1 MDTIYRQAAID
12 ALIEKEYALEKAE
25 NQYYL
30 GIISER
36 TKNEIVKFITNLP
49 PVELKNDYKKAL
61 NCILTAYLNPEARHN
76 ILEKFVFETF
86 SVGEEIKK
94 EE

>member
-1 MDTIYRQAAID
+1 MTTSENNNLISRQYAI
-12 ALIEKEYALEKAE
+12 EKAE

-30 GIISER
+30 GVISEQ
-36 TKNEIVKFITNLP
+36 TKKEIIKFIINLP
-49 PVELKNDYKKAL
+49 PIELKNDYKKAL
-61 NCILTAYLNPEARHN
+61 DCIFTAYLNPEAQHN